1 MAPPRRPKYTQSEIS
16 AQLQQLWIYSS
27 LSPAST
33 EIELGPII
41 LNIHR
46 SRQQDA
52 YLTALNQFVKEKEQE
67 IEDVCTRNY
76 QVLSH
81 SLAVSEAALA
91 HAALC
96 RTLWDRYRHCS
107 AYGRG
112 PYPSNIASSN

>member
-1 MAPPRRPKYTQSEIS
+1 MAPPRRPKYTQAEIS

-27 LSPAST
+27 LSPTST

-52 YLTALNQFVKEKEQE
+52 YLAALNQFVKEKEQE

-76 QVLSH
+76 QVLSLFPRRRL
-81 SLAVSEAALA
+81 SGTDPPLRRIS
-91 HAALC
+91 
-96 RTLWDRYRHCS
+96 WDRSRRCYACVRERS
-107 AYGRG
+107 R
-112 PYPSNIASSN
+112 SSIA